1 MSSVQINGRDLAL
14 NTKGFLADFVAW
26 SDEVAEVLAAEDGVT
41 LTDCHWTVIRFLRE
55 YYHQFEVPPS
65 PRVMIKAVGDR
76 IARGGTCTRK
86 NLEGLFPKGGCK
98 QACRIAGLPDHYC
111 HSC

>member
-1 MSSVQINGRDLAL
+1 MLSVQVQGRDLAL
-14 NTKGFLADFVAW
+14 NDKGFLADFAAWDDDVAT
-26 SDEVAEVLAAEDGVT
+26 ALAAEDGLE
-41 LTDCHWTVIRFLRE
+41 LTDCHWSAIRFLRE

-65 PRVMIKAVGDR
+65 PRIMIKAVGDK
-76 IARGGTCTRK
+76 IARGGACTRK
-86 NLEGLFPKGGCK
+86 SLEGLFPKGGCK